1 MTKLLAERSKSRMD
15 GWLDQQVEP
24 AAQMNYRSVSTLA
37 GGSNAT
43 MPPMIRDSSVQKMLT
58 GLYKSNNVN
67 LHDFRRPVGRLS
79 QINVLED
86 DN

>member
-1 MTKLLAERSKSRMD
+1 
-15 GWLDQQVEP
+15 
-24 AAQMNYRSVSTLA
+24 MNYRSVSTLA
-37 GGSNAT
+37 GGSNAS

-67 LHDFRRPVGRLS
+67 LHDFRRPVGKLS
-79 QINVLED
+79 QLNVLGDD